1 MNTVQIY
8 FALCDFYSYLEVI
21 KIKLKDRRKANGFT
35 QLDVAAYCGV
45 KRSTVS
51 KWESGAAFPRIDKLK
66 KLAAL
71 FGCSVSELLEKWK
84 E

>member
-1 MNTVQIY
+1 MQKLRNLT
-8 FALCDFYSYLEVI
+8 FREVI
-21 KIKLKDRRKANGFT
+21 DIKLKDRRKAKGLL
-35 QLDVAAYCGV
+35 QSDVADFCGV
-45 KRSTVS
+45 KRSTVA

-71 FGCSVSELLEKWK
+71 FGCSVNELLEKWK